1 MLDPCRNMQGEARD
15 EDTLGLAGLQ
25 GLPHPHPH
33 HDQVLHRIK
42 CNCKFLTS
50 SFKDGFI
57 NIQLEL
63 PVGERAEE
71 GEGASVHHR

>member
-1 MLDPCRNMQGEARD
+1 MLDPSRNMQGEARD

>member
-1 MLDPCRNMQGEARD
+1 MLRPSRNMQGEARD

-25 GLPHPHPH
+25 GLPHPH
-33 HDQVLHRIK
+33 HDQ
-42 CNCKFLTS
+42 
-50 SFKDGFI
+50 DGFI